1 MSNRPLIVFGIF
13 AAICLI
19 AIPFYAIAKEGDEG
33 LVKVA
38 EEDVEARDLFANN
51 CGTCHTLAAGGTD
64 GVVGPDL
71 DDLLVPTG
79 VNSSEQF
86 SGLYQRVLNAVTCG
100 IGGRMPRRILIGE
113 EAKDVAAF
121 AAAYAGQID
130 KDPTVD
136 LVSAEKA
143 DPEPCP
149 TPGGDESAGSAG

>member
-33 LVKVA
+33 LAKLA
-38 EEDVEARDLFANN
+38 SEDVEEKELFSNN

-64 GVVGPDL
+64 GVVGPNL

-79 VNSSEQF
+79 GNSSEQF
-86 SGLYQRVLNAVTCG
+86 SGLYQRVLNAVNCG

-121 AAAYAGQID
+121 VAAYAGQID
-130 KDPTVD
+130 KDPTVE
-136 LVSAEKA
+136 LGGAEKPEA
-143 DPEPCP
+143 EPCP